1 LEEHEMDENIKTTP
15 GADVDDMIFRDEY
28 WLTSDR

>member
-1 LEEHEMDENIKTTP
+1 LEEYNMTERIIP
-15 GADVDDMIFRDEY
+15 AGGADVDDMIFQEDC